1 MTRFRLVLSSILVFA
16 LFAVVAAYA
25 GRRTTAEM
33 IDGIPARSFEF
44 TYQVHVPLTRIPRAP
59 PIFGFPCRRPMP
71 TRRFAACILT
81 AP

>member
-1 MTRFRLVLSSILVFA
+1 MTRFRLVLSSTLVFA
-16 LFAVVAAYA
+16 LIAVVAAYA

-33 IDGIPARSFEF
+33 TDGIPARSFAF
-44 TYQVHVPLTRIPRAP
+44 TYQVHVPAKPDSAGP

-71 TRRFAACILT
+71 TRTFAACILT